1 MCTKGAGARGGTLTD
16 SGMPSLTCHDLRH
29 TAASILVHYG
39 ANVKALQ
46 KMLGHSSAA
55 MTLDVYADLFD
66 TDVDVLAVDV
76 DAGISDVFGV
86 GDE

>member
-1 MCTKGAGARGGTLTD
+1 M
-16 SGMPSLTCHDLRH
+16 
-29 TAASILVHYG
+29 HYG

-66 TDVDVLAVDV
+66 IDVDVLTVDV

-86 GDE
+86 EDE